1 MSLSLPQDQP
11 YYKKLHKIL
20 QSVPTREHL
29 LDAVVNAPFHELRRS
44 MHLDLGIVM
53 LLMVNAEDKTIDR
66 IALSNT
72 PAADGAVKMS
82 EKPFGDI
89 KIPLAHKRNVIAKAI
104 TTGEPQMTAD
114 WALLFVPALSAQ
126 AARFNQAGAGIE
138 CSRVY
143 PLKDAG
149 EGGALIF
156 SFFQPARNLGPEH
169 EAFME
174 AYSGMVA
181 EVLHGCSTDGHE
193 APHLDY

>member
-11 YYKKLHKIL
+11 YYKKLHTIL
-20 QSVPTREHL
+20 QDAPTMEHL
-29 LDAVVNAPFHELRRS
+29 LDAIVNAPFHELRRS
-44 MHLDLGIVM
+44 MHLDLGIVV
-53 LLMVNAEDKTIDR
+53 LLMVNAKDKTIDR

-89 KIPLAHKRNVIAKAI
+89 KIPLAHKRNIIARAI
-104 TTGEPQMTAD
+104 ATGEHQVTAD
-114 WALLFVPALSAQ
+114 WELLFVPALSAQ

-138 CSRVY
+138 CSQVY
-143 PLKDAG
+143 PLKNAG

-156 SFFQPARNLGPEH
+156 SFFQPARNIGPEH
-169 EAFME
+169 VAFME

-181 EVLHGCSTDGHE
+181 EVLGKRCAET
-193 APHLDY
+193 ARA